1 MISLTLNCSSL
12 SYSLHDQ
19 FNLHGAGSNHAGQL
33 GVGGTADVQE
43 PQVLQVCF
51 WCQWS
56 LLPFHLHQ
64 HPHWQMQGGSKRF
77 VEGTANVSGR
87 TAADCEAA
95 GGSQHPRRSHAAS
108 LKAHCLVSGCDAS
121 CAHHLILAG
130 CLQVV
135 RHWAALSLGGSHA
148 AGVSRDAECYTWG
161 CNDLGQLG
169 YSAGEAKHVP
179 TKMDILR
186 GWDVRAIAC
195 G

>member
-1 MISLTLNCSSL
+1 M
-12 SYSLHDQ
+12 
-19 FNLHGAGSNHAGQL
+19 
-33 GVGGTADVQE
+33 GGTADVQE
-43 PQVLQVCF
+43 PQVLQVCSQ
-51 WCQWS
+51 CQRVT
-56 LLPFHLHQ
+56 LPFHLHH
-64 HPHWQMQGGSKRF
+64 HPYRQMEQAQKKTL
-77 VEGTANVSGR
+77 EGIAVHSGR
-87 TAADCEAA
+87 TAEDCEAF
-95 GGSQHPRRSHAAS
+95 GGSQHPRRSHAAY
-108 LKAHCLVSGCDAS
+108 LMAQCLVSGCEAS
-121 CAHHLILAG
+121 WAHDVILIE
-130 CLQVV
+130 CHLQVV